1 MLKPIAV
8 LTGLIFFLAC
18 SGGETTQG
26 AVPYVVKGTLKDLSA
41 DSVSLFEYYGNEVN
55 VLKTVALNQGK
66 FELRGSVEHP
76 GIYAVG
82 VKHFGQNGEIQVNG
96 FDVLLGADAEIVVE
110 ATGPYLAQ
118 TVTVIS
124 GRLNTGLAEFLK
136 KTREYQTQIQDA
148 RQQYGQAFQSANAEE
163 QQKKKKALDAVYK
176 AQADYQA
183 KVKAENAGNL
193 LGKVAQLY
201 HYSPYGADPAVSAK
215 YPDEKAYL
223 KSEFFSGLDLKDPDL
238 GRYPIFYQKVMAFV
252 ATLAGQ
258 FGEDY
263 SQLVPTVDALLKKTT
278 DKSRTREMFILGAMH
293 GAIASKSPD
302 YVDIYLYYA
311 EKYVNEFPAT
321 PNAQRFKQDLEK
333 FGAVRLGSP
342 APEIVMASPEGKD
355 LKLSSLKGKIVLI
368 DFWAS
373 WCGPCR
379 RENPNV
385 VRVYEKFKN
394 KGFDIFS
401 VSLDQTKEKWLA
413 AIEQDK
419 LVWPNHVSD
428 LKGWQSAAGKLYG
441 VTSIPQTFLIDRE
454 GKIIAKNLRGEAL
467 ERKLEQLMP

>member
-1 MLKPIAV
+1 MLKPIAFFA
-8 LTGLIFFLAC
+8 GPIIFLAC
-18 SGGETTQG
+18 SASETTQG
-26 AVPYVVKGTLKDLSA
+26 AVPYVVKGSLKEIKA

-55 VLKTVALNQGK
+55 VLKTVALQNGT
-66 FELRGSVEHP
+66 FELRGSVEYP

-82 VKHFGQNGEIQVNG
+82 VKHYGQNGELQVNG
-96 FDVLLGADAEIVVE
+96 FDVLLGSDPEVVVE
-110 ATGPYLAQ
+110 ASGPALAQSVKYLA
-118 TVTVIS
+118 
-124 GRLNTGLAEFLK
+124 GKLNIALGEFLAR
-136 KTREYQTQIQDA
+136 TRQYQAQLQEM
-148 RQQYGQAFQSANAEE
+148 RQQYAQTFQTGNVQE
-163 QQKKKKALDAVYK
+163 QEKLKKSLDALYK
-176 AQADYQA
+176 AQADYHAQ
-183 KVKAENAGNL
+183 VKSENAGNL
-193 LGKVAQLY
+193 LGKLAQIY
-201 HYSPYGADPAVSAK
+201 HYPPYGADAALTAR

-223 KSEFFSGLDLKDPDL
+223 KAEFFSGVDLKDPDL
-238 GRYPIFYQKVMAFV
+238 GRYPIFYQKVLAFV

-258 FGEDY
+258 FGEEY
-263 SQLVPTVDALLKKTT
+263 SQLIPTVDKYLAQIPARTKTQ
-278 DKSRTREMFILGAMH
+278 EMYLLGAMH

-311 EKYVNEFPAT
+311 EKYVAHFPNTA
-321 PNAQRFKQDLEK
+321 NAARFRQDLEK
-333 FGAVRLGSP
+333 FGMVRLGAT
-342 APEIVMASPEGKD
+342 APDIVMASPDGKD
-355 LKLSSLKGKIVLI
+355 LKLSSLRGKIVLI

-385 VRVYEKFKN
+385 VRLYEKFKS

-419 LVWPNHVSD
+419 LSWPNHVSD

-441 VTSIPQTFLIDRE
+441 VTSIPQTVLVDRD

-467 ERKLEQLMP
+467 ERKLEQLLP